1 MSLLETKDTILTFRD
16 SAERAPPL
24 ADSASSLGGI
34 KRRAFI
40 RATLALTDIAVA
52 TGSSGIAQV
61 IYKTALSNEPIAP
74 IPAFSVIAFY
84 AILGLYVD
92 WGLSPVERLRI
103 RVLGTIAYLAVNTI
117 LIFLTG
123 FPLETAAYVVC
134 SALLLI
140 IMGHYAEW
148 LIRKSL
154 VQWNFWGAPTILLG
168 SRPNQD
174 LADSLLDQP
183 DFGLRPIG
191 FVCDQIERPL
201 EGKCAKLPILD
212 RLEDSK
218 RLSQEAEIALVTVD
232 HAGKIDRLNHL
243 PFDHVILIRD
253 TDNGQ
258 GIALHARNSGEI
270 IGSEIQRG
278 IYKHRNL
285 WIKRIFDLIVSIPFA
300 ILAAPIIA
308 ILVLV
313 IKVIDPGPGLF
324 WQERVGQYG
333 RTIKIC
339 KLRTMYRD
347 AKQRLDE
354 HLTNSPAARDE
365 WNSHFKLKDDPR
377 ILPYIGNFIRR
388 SSLDELPQIFNILQ
402 GSISLVGPRPFPDY
416 HLKSFDLAFQELRS
430 SVPPGLTGF
439 WQISA
444 RSDGDLAIQKRQDSL
459 YIQNWSAWLDL
470 WILLQTIPAVLMAKG
485 AR

>member
-168 SRPNQD
+168 
-174 LADSLLDQP
+174 
-183 DFGLRPIG
+183 
-191 FVCDQIERPL
+191 
-201 EGKCAKLPILD
+201 
-212 RLEDSK
+212 
-218 RLSQEAEIALVTVD
+218 
-232 HAGKIDRLNHL
+232 
-243 PFDHVILIRD
+243 
-253 TDNGQ
+253 
-258 GIALHARNSGEI
+258 
-270 IGSEIQRG
+270 
-278 IYKHRNL
+278 
-285 WIKRIFDLIVSIPFA
+285 
-300 ILAAPIIA
+300 
-308 ILVLV
+308 
-313 IKVIDPGPGLF
+313 
-324 WQERVGQYG
+324 
-333 RTIKIC
+333 
-339 KLRTMYRD
+339 
-347 AKQRLDE
+347 
-354 HLTNSPAARDE
+354 
-365 WNSHFKLKDDPR
+365 
-377 ILPYIGNFIRR
+377 
-388 SSLDELPQIFNILQ
+388 
-402 GSISLVGPRPFPDY
+402 
-416 HLKSFDLAFQELRS
+416 
-430 SVPPGLTGF
+430 
-439 WQISA
+439 
-444 RSDGDLAIQKRQDSL
+444 
-459 YIQNWSAWLDL
+459 
-470 WILLQTIPAVLMAKG
+470 
-485 AR
+485 